1 MHSLAVRH
9 GPTTRRV
16 CGTCSVCTVCTRQD
30 PMVCPWQQSAV
41 YQGCH
46 TTNLVR
52 EEDDW
57 DIPCKQKIRRKDQ
70 TQRVLIYSLYDW
82 THLFHE
88 HSFWAILSMV
98 RTLPVGIIRSLQGE
112 QTELESNKMTS
123 STWIFSRQSVLAKQ
137 SEGNFSNKQL
147 QYLHNRSH
155 HITTKQHSIA

>member
-57 DIPCKQKIRRKDQ
+57 DIPCKWKIRRKDQ
-70 TQRVLIYSLYDW
+70 TQRILIYSLYDW

-123 STWIFSRQSVLAKQ
+123 SRHEFSVVNPCLQNNLKATSPIN
-137 SEGNFSNKQL
+137 NFNT
-147 QYLHNRSH
+147 YTTG
-155 HITTKQHSIA
+155 HITSQQNSIA